1 MLIVEGESVQ
11 SASFGDSIEVILP
24 KTGFYIESGGQV
36 SDIGIIR
43 SLPSPSRRGAGGEAG
58 GWEIE
63 ITDIRKPS
71 AGVILHIGEVISGHP
86 RVGDKCIV
94 EVDKERRRDIMR
106 NHTATHLLHAALHQ
120 VLGEH
125 ARQAGSLVAS
135 DHLRFDFNHPEAMT
149 PEQLERVERLV
160 NEAVAADM
168 VVTPKTKSR
177 QQAIAEG
184 AMALFGEKYG
194 ETVRTITITQ
204 DSNVSDVGQRYSYE
218 LCGGTHLDHSGDIGA
233 FIILNESSAA
243 AGVRRIEAV
252 TGRGAYELIARRFKI
267 LKQAASVLK
276 SAVEEV
282 AQKAEQVQDELAATR
297 KQIGALK
304 IELALSTFN
313 LQLSKP
319 QTVKGVN
326 LLALQVPN
334 ADKDILGKLAD
345 RFREKYPQNGVCV
358 IATTSGE
365 QIVIMASVTQDLI
378 KKGIKAGD
386 LVGHISR
393 QLGAGGGGAPH
404 LAFGGGKDASK
415 LPEALASVRAW
426 VEETMK

>member
-1 MLIVEGESVQ
+1 VV
-11 SASFGDSIEVILP
+11 F
-24 KTGFYIESGGQV
+24 
-36 SDIGIIR
+36 
-43 SLPSPSRRGAGGEAG
+43 
-58 GWEIE
+58 
-63 ITDIRKPS
+63 
-71 AGVILHIGEVISGHP
+71 GHP
-86 RVGDKCIV
+86 KVGDLAIAT
-94 EVDKERRRDIMR
+94 VDAARRHDIMR
-106 NHTATHLLHAALHQ
+106 NHTATHLLHASLHQ

-125 ARQAGSLVAS
+125 ARQAGSLVS
-135 DHLRFDFNHPEAMT
+135 PDHLRFDFNHPEAMT

-243 AGVRRIEAV
+243 AGVRRVEAV

-404 LAFGGGKDASK
+404 LAFGGGKEAAK
-415 LPEALASVRAW
+415 LPEALESVRAW
-426 VEETMK
+426 VEGKMK